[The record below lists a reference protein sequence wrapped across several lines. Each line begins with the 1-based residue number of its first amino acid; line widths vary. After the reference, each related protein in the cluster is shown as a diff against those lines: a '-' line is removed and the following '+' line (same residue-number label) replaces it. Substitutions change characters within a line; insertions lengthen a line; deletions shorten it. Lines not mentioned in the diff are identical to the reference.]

1 MRRRAFITFV
11 GGAAA
16 TWPFAVSA
24 QQPMKI
30 PRIGLL
36 SPFSPSD
43 TAPWHQAFLQGLTAL
58 GWVEGKNIIIE
69 YRWAEGRNDRLPA
82 LIADFVRLKVDVI
95 VTAVTNDTLAA
106 KNATREIPIVMAAAG
121 DPVATGIVESLARP
135 GGNITGLSQMNPDT
149 TGKRLELLKQI
160 APHISSVAVLLNP
173 EDPIGVLG
181 WKEIQLPARN
191 LGIEVQ
197 SLEAR
202 STADLEKAFD
212 AVIKARLGALAVMP
226 NPVFV
231 VNLKLIADFA
241 LQNRLPSTF
250 QLREFAGAG
259 GLLSYGPDRNDM
271 FRRAAAFVD
280 KILKGA
286 KPADLPIE
294 QPTKFDL
301 VINLKTAKALGL
313 SVPSTLLA
321 TADEVIE

>member
-1 MRRRAFITFV
+1 
-11 GGAAA
+11 
-16 TWPFAVSA
+16 
-24 QQPMKI
+24 
-30 PRIGLL
+30 
-36 SPFSPSD
+36 
-43 TAPWHQAFLQGLTAL
+43 
-58 GWVEGKNIIIE
+58 
-69 YRWAEGRNDRLPA
+69 
-82 LIADFVRLKVDVI
+82 
-95 VTAVTNDTLAA
+95 
-106 KNATREIPIVMAAAG
+106 MAAAG

-149 TGKRLELLKQI
+149 TGKRLELLKEI
-160 APHISSVAVLLNP
+160 APRISSVAVLINP

-202 STADLEKAFD
+202 TTADLEKALD
-212 AVIKARLGALAVMP
+212 AVIKARLGALAIMP

-231 VNLKLIADFA
+231 VNLKRIADFA

-250 QLREFAGAG
+250 QLREFTAAG

-301 VINLKTAKALGL
+301 AINVKTAKTLGL
-313 SVPSTLLA
+313 TVPPTLLA